1 MCCQSSCLGQPDV
14 EEIESTKEVTLMDH
28 YIIVQNS
35 DCTRAIFDNC
45 IKTDSGDPENLLIDF
60 SPFANEKEAH
70 EMDLIGT
77 LNQMEVD
84 KECVNKREDDVMV
97 SSTFTVLLF

>member
-1 MCCQSSCLGQPDV
+1 
-14 EEIESTKEVTLMDH
+14 MDH
-28 YIIVQNS
+28 YSNVKNS

-60 SPFANEKEAH
+60 SPFTNEKEVH

-77 LNQMEVD
+77 VSHMDVE
-84 KECVNKREDDVMV
+84 KESVNKREDDVTV
-97 SSTFTVLLF
+97 SSTFTVLLYNLLYILNHGRYVLHSACLHI

>member
-1 MCCQSSCLGQPDV
+1 MCCQSPCLGGQPDA
-14 EEIESTKEVTLMDH
+14 EIESTKEVMLMDH
-28 YIIVQNS
+28 YINVQNS

-60 SPFANEKEAH
+60 SPFLNEKEAH
-70 EMDLIGT
+70 EMDLIGA
-77 LNQMEVD
+77 LNQMDVE
-84 KECVNKREDDVMV
+84 KESVNKREDDVTV